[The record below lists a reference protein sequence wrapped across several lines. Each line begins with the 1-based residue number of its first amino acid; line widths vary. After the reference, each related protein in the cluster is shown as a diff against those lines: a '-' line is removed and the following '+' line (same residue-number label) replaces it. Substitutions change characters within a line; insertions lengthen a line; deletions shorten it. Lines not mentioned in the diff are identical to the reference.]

1 MLSQTLHTFVDA
13 SQDVY
18 GAVVYS
24 RETYKSGA
32 VSIRFVATKSR
43 LAPLAATRIPR
54 LELMAIVLGLR
65 MAGCI
70 SRVLNASLDQATF
83 WSDCMNVL
91 WWIRGRSR
99 SFKPFVANRV
109 GEIQTATDPKQWRY
123 VPTNKNPADLLT
135 RGLKLSELTKNENW
149 WTGTDFLAHEESE
162 WPVNK
167 VVIEQEA
174 AKEEVKKSNSEL
186 PDHFNHLYDERA
198 MITIN
203 QEDRSWRLNPKR
215 FSSWKRFT
223 RVHAWV
229 RRFVDNCRGRARQN
243 GELKP
248 SEIEDTEVQAIKSA
262 QREAFPEE
270 YLALQRR
277 KELPKNSKLLAFR
290 PRLDEEGQM
299 RCDSRLK
306 YAEFLSHDARFPIIL
321 PLKHQVTKLIVKYF
335 HEKGNHASGTNQ
347 TLAVLST
354 RFWIISGREE
364 ILEWEKECNKCRRRK
379 AKAAKQIMAPLPQIT
394 LQLSLRP
401 FAQTAVDFGG
411 PFVTIQGRRSR
422 RQKRYLCLFTCLATR
437 AVHLEMAFGLDTD
450 SFLNSFYR
458 MVNRRGL
465 SREMLSDNG
474 TNFVAAERELRE
486 FVQALDQSKIAQS
499 SANKGVMWHFNPP
512 LAPHFGGVHE
522 TMIKAAK
529 RAVNAVLGNADVTDE
544 ELTTAL
550 TGAEALLNSR
560 PLTY

>member
-1 MLSQTLHTFVDA
+1 MAWDDLFLGDLASKARKWFKELEDLPTIKAPRCLGLGQEEEMLSQTLYTFVDA
-13 SQDVY
+13 SQDASGV
-18 GAVVYS
+18 VVYS
-24 RETYKSGA
+24 RATYKSGA
-32 VSIRFVATKSR
+32 VSIRFVAAKWR
-43 LAPLAATRIPR
+43 VAPLAATSIPR
-54 LELMAIVLGLR
+54 LELMAAVLGLL
-65 MAGCI
+65 
-70 SRVLNASLDQATF
+70 VL
-83 WSDCMNVL
+83 
-91 WWIRGRSR
+91 GRSR
-99 SFKPFVANRV
+99 LQETQNSGDTFQPTR
-109 GEIQTATDPKQWRY
+109 IQQTYLR
-123 VPTNKNPADLLT
+123 

-149 WTGTDFLAHEESE
+149 WTGTDFLGHEESE

-167 VVIEQEA
+167 VVVEQDA
-174 AKEEVKKSNSEL
+174 AKVEVKKSNSEL

-203 QEDRSWRLNPKR
+203 QEDPSWRLNPKR

-248 SEIEDTEVQAIKSA
+248 SEIEDTEVQVIKSA

-299 RCDSRLK
+299 RCDSQLK

-321 PLKHQVTKLIVKYF
+321 PRKHQVTKLIVKYF
-335 HEKGNHASGTNQ
+335 HEEGNHESGTNQ

-354 RFWIISGREE
+354 RFWIIYGRKE
-364 ILEWEKECNKCRRRK
+364 IREWEKECNECRRRK
-379 AKAAKQIMAPLPQIT
+379 AKAAKQIMAPLPQIR
-394 LQLSLRP
+394 LRLSLRP
-401 FAQTAVDFGG
+401 FPQTAVDFGG

-450 SFLNSFYR
+450 SFLHAFYM

-465 SREMLSDNG
+465 P
-474 TNFVAAERELRE
+474 ERCYL
-486 FVQALDQSKIAQS
+486 
-499 SANKGVMWHFNPP
+499 
-512 LAPHFGGVHE
+512 
-522 TMIKAAK
+522 TMV
-529 RAVNAVLGNADVTDE
+529 RTL
-544 ELTTAL
+544 
-550 TGAEALLNSR
+550 SR
-560 PLTY
+560 PRENCANWLRRWVKAKLPSQQQTKE